1 MPQIGFD
8 AIYLHFQ
15 RESDATETLQKLI
28 ELGIRASIV
37 QDKSDWQ
44 VMIEF
49 K

>member
-1 MPQIGFD
+1 MPQLGFD
-8 AIYLHFQ
+8 SLYLHFQ
-15 RESDATETLQKLI
+15 KEFEAVETLQRLT
-28 ELGIRASIV
+28 ELGVKASIV